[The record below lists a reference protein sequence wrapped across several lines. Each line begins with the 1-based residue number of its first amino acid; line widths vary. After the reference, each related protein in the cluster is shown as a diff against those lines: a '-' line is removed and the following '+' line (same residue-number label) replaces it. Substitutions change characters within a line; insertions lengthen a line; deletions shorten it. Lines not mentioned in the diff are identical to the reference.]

1 MMGKPAKFLVLVL
14 RVING
19 GRDTKNTPINFAGV
33 KYLTPWATATVFSH
47 RV

>member
-14 RVING
+14 RVINEG
-19 GRDTKNTPINFAGV
+19 QNIKNTPINFAGV
-33 KYLTPWATATVFSH
+33 KYLTPWATPTVFSQ